1 MFKNKSMILVLSLLG
16 IGGGIFIHQS
26 ANSEV
31 SELALLEQELKEGER
46 EDRAQNIADSEKEP
60 DWRKLKTAEIKAMI
74 RNGESVAGLNE
85 ARDDDDWWREEL
97 ANDISNL
104 HISFNNMFWEWEGTI
119 GFDEQDAVYL
129 DGIKENL
136 LTFSEKT
143 EGHKMNKD
151 VVNAASAVEK
161 AFETEDIKGL
171 EIAHTIIHDLDI
183 FYNGYKVNQEKP
195 SADSFDDTPFLVTH
209 YNNDDTSEVDEYVRN
224 SH

>member
-104 HISFNNMFWEWEGTI
+104 HISFNNMFWEWEGPL
-119 GFDEQDAVYL
+119 V
-129 DGIKENL
+129 
-136 LTFSEKT
+136 LTS
-143 EGHKMNKD
+143 KML
-151 VVNAASAVEK
+151 
-161 AFETEDIKGL
+161 FT
-171 EIAHTIIHDLDI
+171 
-183 FYNGYKVNQEKP
+183 
-195 SADSFDDTPFLVTH
+195 
-209 YNNDDTSEVDEYVRN
+209 
-224 SH
+224 